1 MSVTDPT
8 AFWKME
14 EAAGATRLS
23 QFGGYSLSDNNTV
36 GRAAGKI
43 GNAATFVGASSQY
56 LDSSNAVFSPGNA
69 SYSFAGWVKFTTV
82 TTTQCAIGKDKTAN
96 REYLLLLSNTTSKRL
111 EYIPFLAG
119 SPTANVIDTHDL
131 VNDTWTH
138 VAFGFDKAAGKA
150 WIQVDG
156 GTRVEASVANHSAA
170 TSAVLRIGGRELSGS
185 LFMTGAWDALGYWNG
200 HSLSSAEVIEL
211 YNGGTGMELPA
222 TETGTAANQDPTPS
236 FIVAS
241 IAEQGGFEPVSAT
254 DWSRE

>member
-1 MSVTDPT
+1 MALPSNPT
-8 AFWKME
+8 AFWRME

-36 GRAAGKI
+36 GRATGKI

-96 REYLLLLSNTTSKRL
+96 REYLLLLSNTTTKRL

-131 VNDTWTH
+131 VNDTWAH
-138 VAFGFDKAAGKA
+138 VAFGFDKTAGKA
-150 WIQVDG
+150 WIQVNG

-170 TSAVLRIGGRELSGS
+170 TSAALRIGGRELSGS

-200 HSLSSAEVIEL
+200 YSLTSAEVISL
-211 YNGGTGMELPA
+211 YNGGTGYEYGASSSVIVP
-222 TETGTAANQDPTPS
+222 TGAPTPRNFSRPNPERGSSDPTPLLE
-236 FIVAS
+236 VN
-241 IAEQGGFEPVSAT
+241 
-254 DWSRE
+254 